1 MQNGV
6 SEELQTGVMEEV
18 DVLVAGGGASGL
30 VAGMAAARL
39 GARVLV
45 VERQGV
51 LGGAATTGMVAQW
64 LGFFHRDVQAVRGIP
79 GELTRLVVAASGSPG
94 FTRYLLAEASATPL
108 PVVSFPFDPEIVKLV
123 LDAELIRTGA
133 NVLFHA
139 GAVRPV
145 VEMNVVRGLVVETIS
160 GRSAVLARVVID
172 ATGDGTIA
180 ARAGAVTMGEESAEA
195 VSREP

>member
-1 MQNGV
+1 MRWMQNDL
-6 SEELQTGVMEEV
+6 SEVLGPRVMEHV
-18 DVLVAGGGASGL
+18 DVVVGGGGSAGL

-45 VERQGV
+45 VERQSV

-64 LGFFHRDVQAVRGIP
+64 LGFFHGDVQAVRGIP
-79 GELTRLVVAASGSPG
+79 GELTRVVVAAGGSPG
-94 FTRYLLAEASATPL
+94 FTRYLLAEASATPM

-123 LDAELIRTGA
+123 LDAELIQTGA

-160 GRSAVLARVVID
+160 
-172 ATGDGTIA
+172 
-180 ARAGAVTMGEESAEA
+180 
-195 VSREP
+195 